1 MSDEIRRRDRAGSE
15 FLIVPPGPEQ
25 GGGPRSRI
33 HSRRRTLPHH
43 LADAARDP
51 SRRTPPRA
59 TNGDIHLRVGRGRIL
74 PASFG
79 HWSANAGNEEDSR

>member
-1 MSDEIRRRDRAGSE
+1 MSDEIRRCDRAGSE

-25 GGGPRSRI
+25 GGGPRRRI
-33 HSRRRTLPHH
+33 RSRRQTLPHR
-43 LADAARDP
+43 LVDAARGP

-59 TNGDIHLRVGRGRIL
+59 TDAAIHLHVGRDRIL